1 MLLHCTRLPLQTI
14 SPSLVDFVCKMSS
27 QRMVGKTEC
36 QALDEVG
43 FRERYSDAFD
53 LDETLTPG
61 ILTFSTSDAREP
73 ITNKDS

>member
-1 MLLHCTRLPLQTI
+1 
-14 SPSLVDFVCKMSS
+14 
-27 QRMVGKTEC
+27 MVGKTEC